1 MRQPAALPAVLVM
14 MSAFALSQAL
24 TSSSATARVPAPVLW
39 KNPGNIQS
47 LNLFYGPGGK
57 KHQPQVPVEF
67 IKEDRQGTSPKFDV
81 RDQDGEKWKAK
92 LGPEA
97 RPETVAARLLW
108 AMGYAANENY
118 FFSDLKVENLPPQL
132 QRGQSYVSP
141 PNDVKAVRLQRHPGG
156 DKKTG
161 IWEWRHNPFTGTRE
175 FNGLRVMMALINN
188 WDLKDENN
196 AIFDDPAAPGR
207 QLYEVTDVGASFG
220 KSGRT
225 YSEVASKGN
234 LKSYTHSKFISK
246 IAPDDVDFNFPTHP
260 PLVDFFIEPSFFWH
274 QMRQRWIGRHIPR
287 AHVRW
292 IASLLAQL
300 SPEQIRDAF
309 RAADYPPD
317 QIEAYAAALEAR
329 IAQLNKL

>member
-14 MSAFALSQAL
+14 MSAFALPQAP

-67 IKEDRQGTSPKFDV
+67 IKEDSQGTSPKFDV
-81 RDQDGEKWKAK
+81 RDHDGEKWKAK

-108 AMGYAANENY
+108 AVGYAANENY

-132 QRGQSYVSP
+132 QRGQSFVSAP
-141 PNDVKAVRLQRHPGG
+141 DDVKAVRLQRHPGG
-156 DKKTG
+156 DKKNG
-161 IWEWRHNPFTGTRE
+161 IWKWRHNPFTGTRE

-246 IAPDDVDFNFPTHP
+246 IVPDYVDFNFPTHP